1 MRIRE
6 NIKEIHQKMFGQKAV
21 CIWFTG
27 LSGSGK
33 STLAEALQQKLIE
46 NGNIT
51 QYLDGDLLRN
61 SLNNNL
67 GFSEA
72 DRLENIRRVAEVTK
86 LFLNAGIIC
95 INAFISPTNE
105 IRNLAKG
112 IIGEEN
118 FLEVYLNTP
127 LETCEKRD
135 PKGLYAK
142 ARSGEL
148 KNFTGIDAVFE
159 KSETAN
165 ILIDTKDFSISES
178 IQIVLKEMEKFILKN
193 QKNN

>member
-1 MRIRE
+1 MD
-6 NIKEIHQKMFGQKAV
+6 IKQIHEKKFNQKAI

-27 LSGSGK
+27 LSGAGK
-33 STLAEALQQKLIE
+33 STLAVALQQKLVTE
-46 NGNIT
+46 GFIT

-72 DRLENIRRVAEVTK
+72 DRTENIRRVAEVTK
-86 LFLNAGIIC
+86 LFLEAGIIC
-95 INAFISPTNE
+95 INAFISPTKE
-105 IRNLAKG
+105 IRDLAKK

-118 FLEVYLNTP
+118 FFEIYVNTS
-127 LETCEKRD
+127 LETCESRD

-142 ARSGEL
+142 VRKGEI

-159 KSETAN
+159 EPLGPKIIIDTRNISVDKSIQN
-165 ILIDTKDFSISES
+165 ILKVILPMV
-178 IQIVLKEMEKFILKN
+178 QANPVLS
-193 QKNN
+193 

>member
-1 MRIRE
+1 MQIKVD
-6 NIKEIHQKMFGQKAV
+6 IKEIHEKKFNQKTI

-27 LSGSGK
+27 LSGAGK
-33 STLAEALQQKLIE
+33 STLAVALQNKLIE
-46 NGNIT
+46 EGFIT

-72 DRLENIRRVAEVTK
+72 DRLENIRRVSEVTK
-86 LFLNAGIIC
+86 LFVSAGIIC

-105 IRNLAKG
+105 MRTLARN

-118 FLEVYLNTP
+118 YFEIYLSTTLEA
-127 LETCEKRD
+127 CEKRD
-135 PKGLYAK
+135 PKGLYLK
-142 ARSGEL
+142 VRNGEI

-159 KSETAN
+159 KPNKSN
-165 ILIDTKDFSISES
+165 LILDNEVLTIEKSIEIIYKS
-178 IQIVLKEMEKFILKN
+178 ILPMIQHF
-193 QKNN
+193 Q

>member
-1 MRIRE
+1 MMKQE
-6 NIKEIHQKMFGQKAV
+6 QIKEIHEKKFGQKAV

-33 STLAEALQQKLIE
+33 STLAEALQEKLIK

-51 QYLDGDLLRN
+51 QYLDGDLLRT

-67 GFSEA
+67 GFSEE

-86 LFLNAGIIC
+86 LFLDAGIIC

-105 IRNLAKG
+105 IRNLAKS
-112 IIGEEN
+112 IIGVDN
-118 FLEVYLNTP
+118 FIEIYLNTP
-127 LETCEKRD
+127 LEACEKRD

-142 ARSGEL
+142 ARCGEL
-148 KNFTGIDAVFE
+148 RNFTGVDGIFE
-159 KSETAN
+159 GPENADMMINTE
-165 ILIDTKDFSISES
+165 FHSINES
-178 IQIVLKEMEKFILKN
+178 VELLWKKLFKENKP
-193 QKNN
+193 

>member
-1 MRIRE
+1 MQINE
-6 NIKEIHQKMFGQKAV
+6 NIKEIHEIKFNQKAV

-33 STLAEALQQKLIE
+33 STLAEELQQKLIE
-46 NGNIT
+46 KGKIT

-67 GFSEA
+67 GFSDA

-105 IRNLAKG
+105 IRNLAKS

-118 FLEVYLNTP
+118 FVEIYLNTP
-127 LETCEKRD
+127 LGTCESRD

-142 ARSGEL
+142 ARSGLL

-159 KSETAN
+159 EPETAKIVLN
-165 ILIDTKDFSISES
+165 TGNLS
-178 IQIVLKEMEKFILKN
+178 IQDAIRIIFNEVEQHITLA
-193 QKNN
+193 